1 MAGPQR
7 TPPRFVPTLTAIV
20 DLPASAQAELP
31 DLTTVNGLQASPAE
45 PVVGLPHEELFSD
58 PVAKQTFQPEK
69 QLVHRVMQQVDLTL
83 EQRLGDAVSV
93 AVRQQFDVMLP
104 RLREEIEQVV
114 RLAIVDA
121 LAREFP
127 GNTGSVP
134 SQTHRSL
141 G

>member
-20 DLPASAQAELP
+20 DSPVSAQAELP
-31 DLTTVNGLQASPAE
+31 DLTATNALQAPSADPAIE
-45 PVVGLPHEELFSD
+45 PPHEEPSSD
-58 PVAKQTFQPEK
+58 PVDKQTFQSETQPSS
-69 QLVHRVMQQVDLTL
+69 LVMQRVDLAL

-93 AVRQQFDVMLP
+93 AVRQQLDVMLP

-121 LAREFP
+121 LAHELS
-127 GNTGSVP
+127 GNIGSVP

>member
-20 DLPASAQAELP
+20 DFPVSAQVELH
-31 DLTTVNGLQASPAE
+31 DLTTVNGLQAPPVE
-45 PVVGLPHEELFSD
+45 PVVGLPHEEPSSD
-58 PVAKQTFQPEK
+58 PVAKQTFQPEE

-121 LAREFP
+121 LARELP

>member
-20 DLPASAQAELP
+20 DSPASAQAELP
-31 DLTTVNGLQASPAE
+31 D
-45 PVVGLPHEELFSD
+45 PVD
-58 PVAKQTFQPEK
+58 AQTFQSEAP
-69 QLVHRVMQQVDLTL
+69 LSSLTVEGADRTR
-83 EQRLGDAVSV
+83 EQRLGDAISA
-93 AVRQQFDVMLP
+93 AVRQQLDAVLP

-121 LAREFP
+121 LEHEHS

>member
-1 MAGPQR
+1 MAGSQR

-20 DLPASAQAELP
+20 DLPESAQAELP
-31 DLTTVNGLQASPAE
+31 DLATVNGLQAPPAE
-45 PVVGLPHEELFSD
+45 PVVGLPHDEPLSD
-58 PVAKQTFQPEK
+58 PAARQTFQPEE
-69 QLVHRVMQQVDLTL
+69 QLVHRVRGQVDLTL

-93 AVRQQFDVMLP
+93 AVRQQFDLMLP

-121 LAREFP
+121 LARELP

>member
-20 DLPASAQAELP
+20 DLPTSVQVEFP
-31 DLTTVNGLQASPAE
+31 DLTVTNGLQAFPAAQA
-45 PVVGLPHEELFSD
+45 VGLPHEELFSD
-58 PVAKQTFQPEK
+58 PATAQTFQPEAS
-69 QLVHRVMQQVDLTL
+69 LVLPAMQGVDSTL
-83 EQRLGDAVSV
+83 EQRLSAAVSM
-93 AVRQQFDVMLP
+93 AIRQQLDLLLP

-121 LAREFP
+121 LAHELSE
-127 GNTGSVP
+127 NTGFVP

>member
-20 DLPASAQAELP
+20 DSPASAQAQLP
-31 DLTTVNGLQASPAE
+31 DLMTANGLQASPAE
-45 PVVGLPHEELFSD
+45 PAVGLAHEEPSSD
-58 PVAKQTFQPEK
+58 PVSEQTFQPEE
-69 QLVHRVMQQVDLTL
+69 QLVHRVMQRVDLTL

-93 AVRQQFDVMLP
+93 AVRQQIDVMLP
-104 RLREEIEQVV
+104 RFREEIEQAV

-121 LAREFP
+121 LAHEFS